1 MNPMTTGAILGAAIV
16 VLTLIILFMA
26 GRLVEQRKVNS
37 LNAVALAKGNQQL
50 ATAQEQLA
58 KSTTPIL
65 INLGTDQ
72 VVYMADRLAR
82 VLAPMLKG
90 GGPDGTTDA

>member
-1 MNPMTTGAILGAAIV
+1 MNPMTTGAILGALIV
-16 VLTLIILFMA
+16 VLTLIILFMT

-37 LNAVALAKGNQQL
+37 LNAVALAHGNQKL
-50 ATAQEQLA
+50 SEMQEQLT

-65 INLGTDQ
+65 INLSTEQ

-90 GGPDGTTDA
+90 TGPDKTDA